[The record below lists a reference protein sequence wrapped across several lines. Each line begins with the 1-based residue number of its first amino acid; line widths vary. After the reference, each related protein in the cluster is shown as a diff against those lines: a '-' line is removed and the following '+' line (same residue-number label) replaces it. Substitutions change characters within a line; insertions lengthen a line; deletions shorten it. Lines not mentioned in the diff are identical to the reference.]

1 MNKLQFKRLIR
12 EEIQKVLKEDRKI
25 LKEYYRDI
33 DENVAILLTA
43 LKGRPSGAKY
53 QVAKEII
60 DDIKNEFNV
69 ILDPT
74 NLKSSVKAAQAAV
87 KKNYKLEGEL
97 DQKAEELLDEFGSA
111 LGSRARQFM
120 SAGYREL

>member
-53 QVAKEII
+53 QAAKEII

-74 NLKSSVKAAQAAV
+74 NLKSSVKAAQVAV

>member
-1 MNKLQFKRLIR
+1 MNKLQFRKLIR

>member
-1 MNKLQFKRLIR
+1 MNKLQFRQLIR
-12 EEIQKVLKEDRKI
+12 EEIQKVLKEDRKV

-53 QVAKEII
+53 QYAKEII

-74 NLKSSVKAAQAAV
+74 DLKNSVKAAQAAAQ
-87 KKNYKLEGEL
+87 KNRKLEGEL

-120 SAGYREL
+120 NAGYREL